1 MPVTGLYPLCLATMG
16 PKHDTTRPELHCDVL
31 VVGGGTAG
39 FGAAVAAGRRGLD
52 VVLMEDGP
60 RIGGVMTFC
69 PGMPWGGAYPCDE
82 IIGGLMA
89 ELTGRLAGLSPP
101 AAEKRPCTLAN
112 FGPEIVYDP
121 DAAQVVMFEML
132 EEAGVRVHLNS
143 TVTAP
148 LMNGSRVEAVAYC
161 DRHGAGLLRPGLV
174 LDCSGDGDVS
184 AKAGVPFELGDA
196 TGRMMG
202 VTLSFLLVNA
212 PWDTVFAEGDPYFT
226 RHAERGVASGRLHQD
241 MARIYMMKGFH
252 RDTVF
257 CNSVIIR
264 GIDGTQPAEVARATQ
279 EGRRRCRALFA
290 FLRDEVPG
298 FADAWMTNLGPT
310 VGVRETRKLR
320 GLYRLTGADVAAAT
334 RFPDGIV
341 ACANPIDDVMRGDG
355 AMTHDAAVADATYYT
370 VPFRCLV
377 PATVENLM
385 FAGRNVSADPVAFAS
400 IRGMP
405 QCMSMG
411 QAIGTAAAVA
421 LRDGIAVQTIDGCEV
436 AASMRAQGLWGLA

>member
-1 MPVTGLYPLCLATMG
+1 MEL
-16 PKHDTTRPELHCDVL
+16 KHDTRRTELRCDVL

-39 FGAAVAAGRRGLD
+39 FGAAVAAGRQGLD
-52 VVLMEDGP
+52 VVLMEAGP
-60 RIGGVMTFC
+60 RVGGVMTFC
-69 PGMPWGGAYPCDE
+69 PGMPWGGAYPCGE
-82 IIGGLMA
+82 IVGGLIA
-89 ELTGRLAGLSPP
+89 ELTERLAGLSPP

-121 DAAQVVMFEML
+121 DAAQIVMFEML
-132 EEAGVRVHLNS
+132 EEAGVRVHLNT

-148 LMNGSRVEAVAYC
+148 LMAGARVDTVAFC
-161 DRHGAGLLRPGLV
+161 DRHGVGMVRPGIV

-196 TGRMMG
+196 AGRMMG

-212 PWDTVFAEGDPYFT
+212 PWETVFAEGDPYFT
-226 RHAERGVASGRLHQD
+226 RHAGRGVASGRLHPD
-241 MARIYMMKGFH
+241 LARVYMMKGFH

-264 GIDGTQPAEVARATQ
+264 GVDGTQPAEIARATQ
-279 EGRRRCRALFA
+279 EGRRRCRALVT

-298 FADAWMTNLGPT
+298 FADAWLTNLGPT
-310 VGVRETRKLR
+310 VGVRETRKLQ
-320 GLYRLTGADVAAAT
+320 GLYRLTGADVSAAT

-341 ACANPIDDVMRGDG
+341 ACANPIDDVMRGDRE
-355 AMTHDAAVADATYYT
+355 MTHDAAVADATYYT
-370 VPFRCLV
+370 LPFRCLL
-377 PATVENLM
+377 PTAIENLL

-405 QCMSMG
+405 QCMAMG

-421 LRDGIAVQTIDGCEV
+421 LRAGIPVQDIDGREI
-436 AASMRAQGLWGLA
+436 AASMKAQGLWGLA

>member
-1 MPVTGLYPLCLATMG
+1 MARSEST
-16 PKHDTTRPELHCDVL
+16 CDVL

-39 FGAAVAAGRRGLD
+39 FGAAVAAGREGLD
-52 VVLMEDGP
+52 VVLMEAGP
-60 RIGGVMTFC
+60 KIGGVMAFC
-69 PGMPWGGAYPCDE
+69 PGMPWGGGYPCGE
-82 IIGGLMA
+82 IVGGLIA
-89 ELTGRLAGLSPP
+89 ELRDRLASLSPP
-101 AAEKRPCTLAN
+101 AAETRPCTLAN

-121 DAAQVVMFEML
+121 DMAQVVMFEML
-132 EEAGVRVHLNS
+132 EEAAVRVHLN
-143 TVTAP
+143 TVATAP
-148 LMNGSRVEAVAYC
+148 RMSGLRIDGVDFH
-161 DRHGAGLLRPGLV
+161 DRHGPGVVRPRLV
-174 LDCSGDGDVS
+174 IDCSGDGDL
-184 AKAGVPFELGDA
+184 AARAGVPFELGDSS
-196 TGRMMG
+196 GRMMG

-226 RHAERGVASGRLHQD
+226 RHAERGVASGRLHPD
-241 MARIYMMKGFH
+241 LSRVYLMKGFH

-257 CNSVIIR
+257 CNSVVIR
-264 GIDGTQPAEVARATQ
+264 GVDGTKPDEIAHATQ
-279 EGRRRCRALFA
+279 EGRRRCRALVE

-298 FADAWMTNLGPT
+298 FEHAWMTQLGPT

-355 AMTHDAAVADATYYT
+355 GMTHDAAVADATYYT
-370 VPFRCLV
+370 LPFRCLV
-377 PATVENLM
+377 PASIENLL

-411 QAIGTAAAVA
+411 QATGIAAGVA
-421 LRDGIAVQTIDGCEV
+421 LHSGAPVQAIDGRDI
-436 AASMRAQGLWGLA
+436 AARMQAQGLWGLS

>member
-1 MPVTGLYPLCLATMG
+1 MQPAEPIQ
-16 PKHDTTRPELHCDVL
+16 HDDVTTRAELRCDVL

-39 FGAAVAAGRRGLD
+39 FGAAVAAGRQGLD

-82 IIGGLMA
+82 IIGGLIA
-89 ELTGRLAGLSPP
+89 ELTERLAALSPP
-101 AAEKRPCTLAN
+101 AAEKRPCTLEN

-132 EEAGVRVHLNS
+132 EEAGVRVHCNT

-148 LMNGSRVEAVAYC
+148 RMNGSRVEAVDFC
-161 DRHGAGLLRPGLV
+161 DRHGAGRVRPGIV

-184 AKAGVPFELGDA
+184 ARAGVPFELGDA
-196 TGRMMG
+196 SGRMMG

-212 PWDTVFAEGDPYFT
+212 PWETVFAEGDPYFT

-241 MARIYMMKGFH
+241 LSRIYMMKGFH

-257 CNSVIIR
+257 CNSVVIR

-320 GLYRLTGADVAAAT
+320 GLYRLTGTDVAAAT

-341 ACANPIDDVMRGDG
+341 ACANPIDDVMRGES
-355 AMTHDAAVADATYYT
+355 AMTHDAAVADASYYT
-370 VPFRCLV
+370 LPFRCLV

-405 QCMSMG
+405 QCMAMG

-421 LRDGIAVQTIDGCEV
+421 LRDAIPVQRIDGRGIA
-436 AASMRAQGLWGLA
+436 ARMREQGLWGLH

>member
-1 MPVTGLYPLCLATMG
+1 LKPTSLATIESKG
-16 PKHDTTRPELHCDVL
+16 EQARAELRCEVL

-39 FGAAVAAGRRGLD
+39 FGAAVAAGRQGLD
-52 VVLMEDGP
+52 VVLMEAGP
-60 RIGGVMTFC
+60 RVGGVMTFC
-69 PGMPWGGAYPCDE
+69 PGMPWGGAYPCGE
-82 IIGGLMA
+82 IIGGLIA
-89 ELTGRLAGLSPP
+89 ELTDRLAGLSPP

-132 EEAGVRVHLNS
+132 EEAGVRVHLS
-143 TVTAP
+143 TTVTAP
-148 LMNGSRVEAVAYC
+148 LLTGPRIETVAFC
-161 DRHGAGLLRPGLV
+161 DRHGIGVARARIV

-212 PWDTVFAEGDPYFT
+212 PWDTVFAEGDPYFM
-226 RHAERGVASGRLHQD
+226 RHAARGVASGRLHPD
-241 MARIYMMKGFH
+241 LARIYMMKGFH

-264 GIDGTQPAEVARATQ
+264 GIDGTRPAEIARATQ
-279 EGRRRCRALFA
+279 EGRRRCRALVD

-320 GLYRLTGADVAAAT
+320 GVYRLTGADVAAAT

-341 ACANPIDDVMRGDG
+341 ACANPIDDVMRGDR

-370 VPFRCLV
+370 LPFRCLV
-377 PATVENLM
+377 PTVVENLL

-405 QCMSMG
+405 QCMTMG

-421 LRDGIAVQTIDGCEV
+421 LRGGITVQAIDGREV
-436 AASMRAQGLWGLA
+436 AARMQAQGLWGLA